1 MATELRLIQGG
12 RAAGNDERVAVWDLT
27 HRIGPEDLL
36 MGEQFVQAIAHRLGV
51 GLSDMAAACLAEEL
65 FHLGLRVTDDI
76 GTRWHDAAQ
85 CGTGGRYDQQGRR
98 V

>member
-1 MATELRLIQGG
+1 MARELRLIQGG
-12 RAAGNDERVAVWDLT
+12 RAAWDIT

-36 MGEQFVQAIAHRLGV
+36 LGEQYVAAIAHRLGV

-76 GTRWHDAAQ
+76 GSRCHDAKQ
-85 CGTGGRYDQQGRR
+85 CGTGGRYDASGCR
-98 V
+98 VW